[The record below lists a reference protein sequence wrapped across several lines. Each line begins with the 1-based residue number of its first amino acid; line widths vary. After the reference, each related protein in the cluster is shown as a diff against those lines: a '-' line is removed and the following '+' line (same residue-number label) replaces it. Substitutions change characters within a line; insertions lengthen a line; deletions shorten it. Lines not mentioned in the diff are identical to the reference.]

1 MKVMQS
7 VGTLASS
14 FSDPPP
20 MDKKIEFDLELNDQP
35 KVIQDRYYKVRQYL
49 ETRAERCGLST
60 ASSRR

>member
-1 MKVMQS
+1 MQESCRFIEHAMKVMQS

-35 KVIQDRYYKVRQYL
+35 KVIQDRYYKVRQ
-49 ETRAERCGLST
+49 
-60 ASSRR
+60 